1 MSALGE
7 LFIWIIYALLCI
19 PTLAIILILIA
30 DRKRHKSKRLIYLL
44 ISLLPVS
51 LFAYH
56 QHSEHRQQEL
66 KYVGVY
72 YLTTYPSCNSCTLHL
87 NKDNTYEVHRDST
100 KIEHGN
106 WSYRS
111 GSDYWIVDIG
121 ESGQLGSGNY
131 TYITSE
137 NGH

>member
-1 MSALGE
+1 MLALGE
-7 LFIWIIYALLCI
+7 LFILIIYIILCI

-56 QHSEHRQQEL
+56 QHTEHRQQKL

-72 YLTTYPSCNSCTLHL
+72 ALTAYPNCNACTLHL
-87 NKDNTYEVHRDST
+87 NKNNTYRVCRDT
-100 KIEHGN
+100 TEIERGN
-106 WSYRS
+106 WNYRS
-111 GSDYWIVDIG
+111 GGDYWIVDIG
-121 ESGQLGSGNY
+121 KSGQLGSGNY